1 MGPLI
6 KNTNEQFKGV
16 AEVAALQ
23 NTDLQV
29 LALDTVDISPAL
41 DRLRARLKVDARL
54 QGVKGDVPEVP
65 STQRRNPERT
75 SVCSFAMTSKIIKSL
90 GTAQAIYRNLTSG
103 FFMIFIIIVLSNL
116 SCGDLPTTATM
127 SLGSIC
133 TGERVQ

>member
-1 MGPLI
+1 MRSKEAQEACTECRYDFGTQLWDRLI

-103 FFMIFIIIVLSNL
+103 FL
-116 SCGDLPTTATM
+116 
-127 SLGSIC
+127 
-133 TGERVQ
+133 